1 MSIVTKRGD
10 DGETD
15 LWFADRVPKHH
26 PQVEA
31 YGAVYEAQAAL
42 GLARA
47 LAPEW
52 LKPGILQIQKD
63 LFTASSELATL
74 RGKAA
79 RLKERVGPERVAWAE
94 GEIARYESV
103 IKLTDWTLSG
113 ESAGGAALDLALTI
127 LRRAERW
134 AVRLRDEGFVENPDL
149 LVYLNRLSDLLFLMA
164 RAVDRGIVVGGQVG

>member
-1 MSIVTKRGD
+1 MSLVTKRGD
-10 DGETD
+10 DGNTD
-15 LWFADRVPKHH
+15 LWFADRVPKYH

-31 YGAVYEAQAAL
+31 YGVVYEAQAAL

-47 LAPEW
+47 LAPGW
-52 LKPGILQIQKD
+52 LKPEILKIQKD

-74 RGKAA
+74 RGKAPG
-79 RLKERVGPERVAWAE
+79 LKERVGPGLVAWAE
-94 GEIARYESV
+94 AEIARYEGL
-103 IKLTDWTLSG
+103 IKLTDWTISG
-113 ESAGGAALDLALTI
+113 ESAGGAALDLGLTI

-164 RAVDRGIVVGGQVG
+164 RAVDRGLEAPAQGW